1 MPNATRE
8 VTVSVGPST
17 IGERIKQLR
26 LQRDPQMTQRELA
39 ERAGVSVDLIS
50 KLEQGRKQTALLV
63 SLHKIAGA
71 LDVDASMLLARPS
84 RIDVTDDAQDHG
96 VLAIRRAITAVRED
110 DEPAGVSEL
119 EQSARYAWSAYWTNR
134 FDVLGG
140 LLPGFIGAARA
151 TGRATTAPEV
161 FAVLSDAYGVAASTL
176 VHLGHVDLA
185 YLAMDRATTAAD
197 RSDDP
202 LRRAAL
208 SGWMSWLL
216 LHQTGSSDQ
225 ARRLAVE
232 EADRVEP
239 RLGKAQP
246 EELSVWGSLLVSGA
260 VAAARE
266 DQPDEADDL
275 LNLAEAAATR
285 LQAADHEVR
294 TDYERP
300 FGVPLVVMQSVD
312 GAVVTDRPGRALQ
325 IAKRMPPDAA
335 LPLAAR
341 ARHLADV
348 ANAQTSLGKDRA
360 ATDTLLAIERTAP
373 HWIKYQAYPRTIVR
387 ELLERERRAR
397 TPQLRGLAHRLGVA

>member
-1 MPNATRE
+1 
-8 VTVSVGPST
+8 
-17 IGERIKQLR
+17 
-26 LQRDPQMTQRELA
+26 
-39 ERAGVSVDLIS
+39 
-50 KLEQGRKQTALLV
+50 
-63 SLHKIAGA
+63 
-71 LDVDASMLLARPS
+71 
-84 RIDVTDDAQDHG
+84 
-96 VLAIRRAITAVRED
+96 
-110 DEPAGVSEL
+110 
-119 EQSARYAWSAYWTNR
+119 
-134 FDVLGG
+134 VLGG

-151 TGRATTAPEV
+151 TAHATGAPGV
-161 FAVLSDAYGVAASTL
+161 FAVLSDAHGVAASTL

-197 RSDDP
+197 RSEDP

-225 ARRLAVE
+225 AQRLAVE

-239 RLGKAQP
+239 RLGKARAEQ
-246 EELSVWGSLLVSGA
+246 LSVWGSLLLSGA

-294 TDYERP
+294 TDYQSP
-300 FGVPLVVMQSVD
+300 FGLPQVVMQSVD
-312 GAVVTDRPGRALQ
+312 VAVVTDRPGRALQ
-325 IAKRMPPDAA
+325 VAKRMPPDAA

-348 ANAQTSLGKDRA
+348 ANAQTSLGRDRA